1 MIKRLLGWVWPKT
14 DPSTLYVIIDELPN
28 PRDWGTL
35 DLIAGNKLIF
45 SEDIDLAA
53 PNTDAIE
60 ALIGQYWQ
68 EIQSSG
74 FRRIEYKNVSDWLQ
88 KRSKRSW
95 LPVGAD
101 PDLPFCRG
109 QLTLRMLAG
118 CTAILTCLLKILSR
132 TITRPS
138 ASAIW

>member
-1 MIKRLLGWVWPKT
+1 MKILSNLVNMLMPKS
-14 DPSTLYVIIDELPN
+14 DPSVLYVSIDELPN
-28 PRDWGTL
+28 PRDWGTI

-74 FRRIEYKNVSDWLQ
+74 YQRIEYKNVSDWVQ
-88 KRSKRSW
+88 KKIEEK
-95 LPVGAD
+95 
-101 PDLPFCRG
+101 
-109 QLTLRMLAG
+109 LASG
-118 CTAILTCLLKILSR
+118 R
-132 TITRPS
+132 R
-138 ASAIW
+138 

>member
-1 MIKRLLGWVWPKT
+1 MKILSDLVNMIMPKS
-14 DPSTLYVIIDELPN
+14 DPSVLYVSIHELPN
-28 PRDWGTL
+28 PRDWGTV

-74 FRRIEYKNVSDWLQ
+74 YQRIEYKNVSDWVQ
-88 KRSKRSW
+88 KKIEEK
-95 LPVGAD
+95 
-101 PDLPFCRG
+101 
-109 QLTLRMLAG
+109 LASG
-118 CTAILTCLLKILSR
+118 R
-132 TITRPS
+132 R
-138 ASAIW
+138 

>member
-1 MIKRLLGWVWPKT
+1 MIKKLSDWLCPKS

-28 PRDWGTL
+28 PRDWGTV

-68 EIQSSG
+68 EIQSSCYQ
-74 FRRIEYKNVSDWLQ
+74 RIEYKNVSEWVQ
-88 KRSKRSW
+88 KKIEEK
-95 LPVGAD
+95 
-101 PDLPFCRG
+101 
-109 QLTLRMLAG
+109 LASG
-118 CTAILTCLLKILSR
+118 RL
-132 TITRPS
+132 
-138 ASAIW
+138 

>member
-1 MIKRLLGWVWPKT
+1 MIKKLSDWLWPKS

-28 PRDWGTL
+28 PRDWGTV

-68 EIQSSG
+68 EIQSSCYQ
-74 FRRIEYKNVSDWLQ
+74 RIEYKNVSEWVQ
-88 KRSKRSW
+88 KKIEEK
-95 LPVGAD
+95 
-101 PDLPFCRG
+101 
-109 QLTLRMLAG
+109 LASG
-118 CTAILTCLLKILSR
+118 RL
-132 TITRPS
+132 
-138 ASAIW
+138 

>member
-1 MIKRLLGWVWPKT
+1 MIKSLLGWVWPKT

-45 SEDIDLAA
+45 SEDIDLAT

-74 FRRIEYKNVSDWLQ
+74 YQRIEYKNVSDWVQ
-88 KRSKRSW
+88 KKIEEK
-95 LPVGAD
+95 
-101 PDLPFCRG
+101 
-109 QLTLRMLAG
+109 LASG
-118 CTAILTCLLKILSR
+118 R
-132 TITRPS
+132 R
-138 ASAIW
+138 